1 MLASIQQSLGS
12 YYIYIK
18 FIHLLAV
25 MIWSWSTSVAYVWYL
40 QGAWKEWLRNP
51 RDPILKARRNWAFEQ
66 FDRGVV
72 LEHIAFP
79 IILLTGPLLLI
90 ISGWPLSTPWLAVKL
105 TIILLVFLPMEI
117 FDYWISHLSGN
128 KNRLKRKND
137 AISYEHF
144 IQMHWLFFRIS
155 TPLIVI
161 FVPITIFLAVVKPD
175 LW

>member
-40 QGAWKEWLRNP
+40 QGAWKAWLRNP
-51 RDPILKARRNWAFEQ
+51 QDSLLKARRNWAFEQ
-66 FDRGVV
+66 FDRGVI

-79 IILLTGPLLLI
+79 VVLITGPLLLI
-90 ISGWPLSTPWLAVKL
+90 ITGWPLLTPWLVVKL
-105 TIILLVFLPMEI
+105 GIVLLVFLPVEA
-117 FDYWISHLSGN
+117 FDYWISHFGGN
-128 KNRLKRKND
+128 KRRIKQNHDEAR
-137 AISYEHF
+137 YEYF
-144 IQMHWLFFRIS
+144 IQLHWRFFRIS

-161 FVPITIFLAVVKPD
+161 FVPLTIFLAVVKPEM
-175 LW
+175 W